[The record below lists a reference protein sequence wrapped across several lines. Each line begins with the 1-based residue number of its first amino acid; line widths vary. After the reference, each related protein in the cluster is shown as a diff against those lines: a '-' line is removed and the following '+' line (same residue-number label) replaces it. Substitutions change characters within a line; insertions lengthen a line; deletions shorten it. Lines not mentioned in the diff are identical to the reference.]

1 MDISIDFEATGYNL
15 QDLEL
20 LRPELKRAHKTLH
33 NRTGLGNEF
42 TGWLDYPATFDQKE
56 FEEIKKVSKKIIS
69 NSEILLVI
77 GIGGSYLGAMAALK
91 ALTNSYYNHMENS
104 NNPRVYFIG
113 NNLSAT
119 QMSHLMELIKGKD
132 ISLNVISKSGTTTE
146 PAIAF
151 RILRSYMIK
160 KYGQDVAFSR
170 IFATTDAKRGA
181 LYQLSQKEGYK
192 KFVIPDDVGGRYSVF
207 TPVGLLPMAVAGI
220 DIDEIM
226 RGAKDGMVDYDETDV
241 KKNPCYQYA
250 AVRNLLLRSGKNLE
264 LLVNYEPS
272 LHFLS
277 EWWKQLYGESE
288 GKDGK
293 GLYPS
298 SAEFTT
304 DLHSLGQYVQ
314 GGQRFLFETVLN
326 IESCELDIEIEE
338 DELNL
343 DNLNYLAGKGL
354 NYVNKKAMEGT
365 LMAHVEGGVP
375 NIVISVPELTP
386 YYFGKLL
393 YFFMKACGISGYIL
407 DVNPFNQPGVE
418 TYKQNMF
425 ALLDKP
431 GYEELKEELLEG
443 DK

>member
-1 MDISIDFEATGYNL
+1 MDISINFNATGYTL
-15 QDLEL
+15 QDMEL
-20 LRPELKRAHKTLH
+20 LRPDLIRAHKTLH
-33 NRTGLGNEF
+33 HRTGLGHEF
-42 TGWLDYPATFDQKE
+42 TGWLDYPETFDKKE
-56 FEEIKKVSKKIIS
+56 FDRIKVVSEKIRN
-69 NSEILLVI
+69 NSDILLVI
-77 GIGGSYLGAMAALK
+77 GIGGSYLGAMAALE
-91 ALTNSYYNHMENS
+91 ALTNTYYNQLENS
-104 NNPRVYFIG
+104 SNPKIYFVG

-119 QMSHLMELIKGKD
+119 HMSHLLDLIKGKD
-132 ISLNVISKSGTTTE
+132 VSINVISKSGTTTE

-151 RILRSYMIK
+151 RIFRSYMIK
-160 KYGQDVAFSR
+160 KYGKEEAFKR
-170 IFATTDAKRGA
+170 IFATTDASKGA
-181 LYQLSQKEGYK
+181 LKHLSEKDGYET
-192 KFVIPDDVGGRYSVF
+192 FVIPDDVGGRYSVF

-220 DIDEIM
+220 DIDEM
-226 RGAKDGMVDYDETDV
+226 MKGAKDGMDSYSITDV
-241 KKNPCYQYA
+241 KENPCYQYA

-264 LLVNYEPS
+264 LMVNYEPS
-272 LHFLS
+272 MHFFA

-326 IESCELDIEIEE
+326 IQNTELDIDIEE
-338 DELNL
+338 DENDF
-343 DNLNYLAGKGL
+343 DNLNYLVGKSI
-354 NYVNKKAMEGT
+354 NYVNTKAMEGT

-375 NIVISVPELTP
+375 NIVISIPELSP

-431 GYEELKEELLEG
+431 GYEELKKELLEEL
-443 DK
+443 